1 MSDLVE
7 VVAVAGPRGPIREPL
22 RARFLAG
29 GAAGQAV
36 ALCTDDPAWGMGCEC
51 CELRGALLAAV
62 TRIVADPAVRR
73 LLVDVGDGTVL
84 GEVVSVLRSP
94 MLSRVLEFVGTV
106 GLVREEELSLRPEV
120 AGAARPLVRLRR
132 AGLILVQGGAPFV
145 ARVREECRDARV
157 LPLDGGLEVA
167 ARVLS
172 GGSRGGGHEVVRS
185 RPVRLAGLEAW
196 LDALPDEVVRVDGD
210 ALVLEWPSRR
220 AVVRKLGGRS
230 EIRSL
235 PRDGLA
241 ETRLWAVSTRDGVA
255 PKEL

>member
-1 MSDLVE
+1 MSTPVE
-7 VVAVAGPRGPIREPL
+7 VVVVAGPRGPAREPL
-22 RARFLAG
+22 RARFLALG
-29 GAAGQAV
+29 GPGESV
-36 ALCTDDPAWGMGCEC
+36 SLCTDDPAWGMGCEC
-51 CELRGALLAAV
+51 CELRGALIAAV

-73 LLVDVGDGTVL
+73 LLVDVGDATDL
-84 GEVVSVLRSP
+84 GEVVAVLRSP
-94 MLSRVLEFVGTV
+94 LLSRVLEFVGAV
-106 GLVREEELSLRPEV
+106 GLVREDEVSSAGSSTVLRPL
-120 AGAARPLVRLRR
+120 ARLRR
-132 AGLILVQGGAPFV
+132 AGLILVQGGGPFF

-157 LPLDGGLEVA
+157 LPIDDGLEVA

-172 GGSRGGGHEVVRS
+172 GGNGRGGHEVVRS

-210 ALVLEWPSRR
+210 ALVLEWPARR

>member
-62 TRIVADPAVRR
+62 TRSVADPAVRR
-73 LLVDVGDGTVL
+73 LLVDVGDGTEL

-94 MLSRVLEFVGTV
+94 LLSRVLEFVGTV
-106 GLVREEELSLRPEV
+106 GLVREEELAHAS
-120 AGAARPLVRLRR
+120 AARPLARLRR

-157 LPLDGGLEVA
+157 MSIDGDLEVA
-167 ARVLS
+167 AQVLS
-172 GGSRGGGHEVVRS
+172 GGGREVVRS
-185 RPVRLAGLEAW
+185 RPIRLAGLEAW
-196 LDALPDEVVRVDGD
+196 LDALPDEVVRVDGH
-210 ALVLEWPSRR
+210 ALVLEWPARR

-255 PKEL
+255 LKEL

>member
-22 RARFLAG
+22 RARLLAG
-29 GAAGQAV
+29 GAAGEAV

-73 LLVDVGDGTVL
+73 LLIDVGDGTEL

-106 GLVREEELSLRPEV
+106 GLVREEELSR
-120 AGAARPLVRLRR
+120 ASAARPLVRLRR
-132 AGLILVQGGAPFV
+132 AGLILVQGRAPFV
-145 ARVREECRDARV
+145 TRVREECQEARV
-157 LPLDGGLEVA
+157 LPIDDSLEVV

-172 GGSRGGGHEVVRS
+172 GGSCGGGHEVVRS

-255 PKEL
+255 LKEL